1 MTEMYQIVFVCDVLK
16 THYAQQQ
23 IYKTEEE
30 AKREL
35 IKSGYKPGKYD
46 WFHHD
51 DDDFFNRA
59 YVNTL
64 EVVE

>member
-16 THYAQQQ
+16 AHHAQQK
-23 IYKTEEE
+23 IYKTGEE

-51 DDDFFNRA
+51 YDFFNRA